1 MIVRTPSERPVELPI
16 SCVDRKVVDACER
29 AAASTLRHQFP
40 ILVAV
45 GAEPVAAVIMP
56 FIGEAD
62 GDPII
67 GEGPELLDQPIV
79 ELLCPFRVR
88 NATISSVR

>member
-1 MIVRTPSERPVELPI
+1 MELPI
-16 SCVDRKVVDACER
+16 SCVDRKVVDACEPP
-29 AAASTLRHQFP
+29 LHQPCGIIFP

-45 GAEPVAAVIMP
+45 GAEPVSAVIMP
-56 FIGEAD
+56 FIGVAD

-79 ELLCPFRVR
+79 ELLCPLSGEERHDLGP
-88 NATISSVR
+88 SV